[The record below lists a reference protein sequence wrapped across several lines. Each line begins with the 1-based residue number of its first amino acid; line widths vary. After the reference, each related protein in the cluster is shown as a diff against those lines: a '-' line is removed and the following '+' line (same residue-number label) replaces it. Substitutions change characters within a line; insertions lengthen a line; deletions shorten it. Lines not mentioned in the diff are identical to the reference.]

1 MRHHS
6 STTLGLVAAMA
17 VSLFSGLASAQ
28 QPPAAAPR
36 PAAPAPAAPPAAA
49 PAAPAANPA
58 AGAAAGAA
66 ASAPVMAAVQTP
78 WVKICDKVPT
88 DDKNPPTTKQ
98 LCMTLQETRA
108 ENGQF
113 LASAQLRELEG
124 DAKKQLIIAVPVGML
139 IQPGIRVVLDSGQPQ
154 NMRYELCL
162 PNACFAQ
169 IEVNADMVARMK
181 KANNLNIQVVTI
193 GNRPITLAMSMSN
206 FAKVSEGPGTDPKEY
221 ELQQKRLQDE
231 LQRRAEEARKRLE
244 SQPGGAPGAAPAAPG
259 AAPAAPRP

>member
-1 MRHHS
+1 MRHLDL
-6 STTLGLVAAMA
+6 TKLGLVAAMA
-17 VSLFSGLASAQ
+17 ASLCSVPAFAQ

-36 PAAPAPAAPPAAA
+36 PAAPAQAPATPAAPPAAA
-49 PAAPAANPA
+49 GAPA
-58 AGAAAGAA
+58 AA

-124 DAKKQLIIAVPVGML
+124 DPKKQLIIAVPVGML
-139 IQPGIRVVLDSGQPQ
+139 IQPGIRVVLDNGQPQ

-181 KANNLNIQVVTI
+181 KAQNLNIQVVTI
-193 GNRPITLAMSMSN
+193 GNRPITLAMSMTN
-206 FAKVSEGPGTDPKEY
+206 FAKISEGPGTDPKEY

-231 LQRRAEEARKRLE
+231 LQRRAEDARKRLE
-244 SQPGGAPGAAPAAPG
+244 AQPGGIPGAPAAPG
-259 AAPAAPRP
+259 AAPPAAPRQ